1 MAGPAVPEAAAGL
14 GEGAKAKG
22 AGEAPTGAAVTVAA
36 TAATEDTKVGAMVVT
51 VVVVAAAAGWG
62 VIVGMEVG
70 APAGVMAVAME
81 VGATAALLVAA
92 VAGQRLGGR
101 SRRGE
106 EGVRRSLAPI
116 YRVGA
121 GSGGAGAHDSL

>member
-1 MAGPAVPEAAAGL
+1 MPEAAAVL
-14 GEGAKAKG
+14 GEGAKAKE

-36 TAATEDTKVGAMVVT
+36 TAATEDTKVGAMVMT

-81 VGATAALLVAA
+81 VGATAGVMAVLVEVGATAAPLVAA
-92 VAGQRLGGR
+92 GRRAG
-101 SRRGE
+101 RGT
-106 EGVRRSLAPI
+106 A
-116 YRVGA
+116 
-121 GSGGAGAHDSL
+121 